1 MSQGRF
7 ANPGAALRE
16 KLVGLLSVTQLVT
29 DPEQFFEERVNSPT
43 IRWEVTIVAL
53 VGALSLPGV
62 YYVTTVA
69 APVIDSAEFSFVRAG
84 RLLRPVVIPF
94 LLWIGYALLFHVL
107 ANQFHGRGPPGRL
120 LKGTAWALLP
130 LGVGNLLRSA
140 AMIFVYARLD
150 IESAM
155 SGRDAREQV
164 SSLLDAG
171 LGEPAILVAVVLFAG
186 LVLWS
191 GYLMTH
197 VVQVAKDVD
206 RRGALTLV
214 APPVAIHTLFVLLAL
229 VQGSVNVSLLI

>member
-1 MSQGRF
+1 MSEGKF
-7 ANPGAALRE
+7 ANPGAVFRQ
-16 KLVGLLSVTQLVT
+16 KLAGLLSMTQLVT
-29 DPEQFFEERVNSPT
+29 NPEQFFEGRINSPT

-69 APVIDSAEFSFVRAG
+69 APVINSAEFSFVRAG

-94 LLWIGYALLFHVL
+94 LLWIGYALFFHLL
-107 ANQFHGRGPPGRL
+107 ANRLRGRGPPGRL

-140 AMIFVYARLD
+140 AMIFVYTRFD
-150 IESAM
+150 VESAM

-164 SSLLDAG
+164 TSLLDAG
-171 LGEPAILVAVVLFAG
+171 LGEPAMLVAVVLFAG

-191 GYLMTH
+191 GYLMTY
-197 VVQVAKDVD
+197 VVQVAKDIE
-206 RRGALTLV
+206 RRQAFTLV
-214 APPVAIHTLFVLLAL
+214 APPVAIHVLFVLLAL

>member
-1 MSQGRF
+1 MSQGRL
-7 ANPGAALRE
+7 ANPGVVLRE
-16 KLVGLLSVTQLVT
+16 KLAGLLSVTKLVT
-29 DPEQFFEERVNSPT
+29 DPEQFFEGQINSPT
-43 IRWEVTIVAL
+43 IRWEVAIVAL
-53 VGALSLPGV
+53 VGAFSLPGV

-94 LLWIGYALLFHVL
+94 LLWVGYALLFHL
-107 ANQFHGRGPPGRL
+107 IANQLRGRGPPGRL

-130 LGVGNLLRSA
+130 LGLGNLLRSA

-150 IESAM
+150 AESVM

-164 SSLLDAG
+164 ASLLDAG

-197 VVQVAKDVD
+197 VVQVAKDLD
-206 RRGALTLV
+206 RRQAFTLV
-214 APPVAIHTLFVLLAL
+214 APPVAIHVILVLLAL
-229 VQGSVNVSLLI
+229 VQGSVNLSLLI